1 MDMSKQVIDE
11 QTALYE
17 KIGEQFKQRGEELE
31 DKKEA
36 LKDEYKDKVLD
47 LEMEIKSIR
56 MNILELKKEQ
66 RIKLKELDESMK
78 SELELYHFQTK
89 IWREANN
96 GRAFL

>member
-1 MDMSKQVIDE
+1 MSKQVIDE
-11 QTALYE
+11 QTVLYE
-17 KIGEQFKQRGEELE
+17 KIGQQFKQRGEELE

>member
-1 MDMSKQVIDE
+1 MSKQVIDE